1 MSNYLVGALR
11 GIVMRAPGITA
22 TRDFYTQ
29 MWGLGLAQE
38 EEGMVWLRGT
48 GANAFVYGLKD
59 APVYGIEYIDFAM
72 ESRDQVARLHAHATA
87 EGAQVLGAPA
97 AFDDWVGGWGFE
109 ILDPDLR
116 RLRFRTEAR
125 EQRPEPHWA
134 MPRKVSHV
142 VLNTPDMEGVEA
154 WYCRTL
160 GFRVS
165 DYSADQMVF
174 LRCASDH
181 HSIALVRGHYP
192 SVNHVAFELP
202 SINEYMR
209 SIGRMRQKGIHPT
222 WGPGRHGPGD
232 NPFAYYVSPSGFVIE
247 FTAEIQQIDEATHEA
262 QVWPRDV
269 PEKMDQ
275 WMTAGA
281 PTAAQRA
288 VMQGRPDP
296 GFPELLQK
304 DAQ

>member
-1 MSNYLVGALR
+1 MSQHLVGALR

-22 TRDFYTQ
+22 TKGFYTDN
-29 MWGLGLAQE
+29 WGLTLAAE
-38 EEGMVWLRGT
+38 EDGTVWLRST
-48 GANAFVYGLKD
+48 GSDPFTYALKD
-59 APVYGIEYIDFAM
+59 APVYGIEYVDFAM
-72 ESRDQVARLHAHATA
+72 DDRAQVERLHAHATA
-87 EGAQVLGAPA
+87 QGAEVLGEPA
-97 AFDDWVGGWGFE
+97 RFDDWPGGWGFE
-109 ILDPDLR
+109 ILDPDAR
-116 RLRFRTEAR
+116 RLRFRAEAR
-125 EQRPEPHWA
+125 KLAPAPDWA
-134 MPRKVSHV
+134 RPRKVSHV
-142 VLNTPDMEGVEA
+142 VLNSADMDGVQD
-154 WYCRTL
+154 WYCRVL

-202 SINEYMR
+202 SIDEFMR
-209 SIGRMRQKGIHPT
+209 SIGRMKQKGIVPT
-222 WGPGRHGPGD
+222 WGPGRHGPGN

-247 FTAEIQQIDEATHEA
+247 FTSELQQIDEATHEA

-275 WMTAGA
+275 WMTAGP

-296 GFPELLQK
+296 GFPELRGS
-304 DAQ
+304 AT